1 MWPVQG
7 HQELSCRAEMNCQC
21 RLELYLLPQS
31 IVAPSA
37 DCTPG
42 HVSAPPLQAL
52 SQNRALALSPGPAS
66 LLPPSSS
73 LVRQQWAKCRA
84 PWVRKSRWPEGRAS
98 SGRPAVQPLWCLLK
112 ETLKYIPR
120 KGSNKWGLLI
130 CSKHNSL
137 NNSHNL
143 NCTHSSAGDSPFGQ
157 EC

>member
-84 PWVRKSRWPEGRAS
+84 PWVRKSTWPEGRAS

-120 KGSNKWGLLI
+120 KGSNKWYPFKWLFFNHLFILYLLERE
-130 CSKHNSL
+130 
-137 NNSHNL
+137 
-143 NCTHSSAGDSPFGQ
+143 AGRGGGERLVFF
-157 EC
+157 